1 MFEAFILSV
10 LETLKGF
17 GYFGI
22 LFALCFE
29 FVPAE
34 IVLPLAGFWVAEG
47 DFHYALTVLAG
58 SVGGTIGPITLYAL
72 GKYGGRPMVI
82 KYGKYFLIQ
91 EKQIRAADRFF
102 EKYGASVAFFARF
115 FPVVRKAVSVPCGVA
130 RMSFWKFTLYTF
142 LAMLPITALYVYLGK
157 KLGENWQSAGALFAA
172 YTEPILIVL
181 GIGLLLYIIYLF
193 WKRRS

>member
-102 EKYGASVAFFARF
+102 EKYGASVAFFCSLF
-115 FPVVRKAVSVPCGVA
+115 SSGSYGCVRSVWSC
-130 RMSFWKFTLYTF
+130 SNEF
-142 LAMLPITALYVYLGK
+142 LEIYIVYIFSDASDYSIVCVFGK
-157 KLGENWQSAGALFAA
+157 KARRKLAKCRC
-172 YTEPILIVL
+172 IVCS
-181 GIGLLLYIIYLF
+181 IY
-193 WKRRS
+193 